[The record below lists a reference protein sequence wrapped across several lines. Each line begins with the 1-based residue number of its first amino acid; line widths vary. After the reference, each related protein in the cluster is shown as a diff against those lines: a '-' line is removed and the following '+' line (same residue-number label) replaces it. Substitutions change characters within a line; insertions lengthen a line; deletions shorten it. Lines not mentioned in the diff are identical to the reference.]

1 MNDAMDLKT
10 LEKNA
15 WRSYQQDGLWDI
27 YLGLLLWDLAL
38 LLNSSIEW
46 IESDRVRYLAYLG
59 LIGGAFLI
67 FLTGKRYIT
76 APRLGRVKF
85 GPARKRRKLHLAL
98 ILGGFTL
105 VTVVLVILTATAK
118 NNNASLP
125 QGLPVYLFAGL
136 FVGAAI
142 ASIAWFNDYPRG
154 YYIAVI
160 YALCFGLGEYLNN
173 FAIFWIGGLLVW
185 VPGVYLFI
193 RFLKKYPKPS
203 VEGRNG

>member
-1 MNDAMDLKT
+1 MNNSMDLKT

-15 WRSYQQDGLWDI
+15 WRSFHQDGLWDI

-38 LLNSSIEW
+38 ILGSGLAWLENDW
-46 IESDRVRYLAYLG
+46 LRLLAYLV
-59 LIGGAFLI
+59 LISGAFLL
-67 FLTGKRYIT
+67 FRAGKRYIT

-98 ILGGFTL
+98 ILSGFIL

-125 QGLPVYLFAGL
+125 PGLPVFFFMGL
-136 FVGAAI
+136 FVGASI
-142 ASIAWFNDYPRG
+142 VTIAWFNDYPRG

-160 YALCFGLGEYLNN
+160 YALCFGLVETLDN
-173 FAIFWIGGLLVW
+173 FAIFWIGGLLVMA
-185 VPGVYLFI
+185 PGVNLFV
-193 RFLKKYPKPS
+193 RFLNEHPKPAAES
-203 VEGRNG
+203 ENG

>member
-1 MNDAMDLKT
+1 MNNSMDLKM

-15 WRSYQQDGLWDI
+15 WRSFHQDGLWDI
-27 YLGLLLWDLAL
+27 YLGLILWALAIFL
-38 LLNSSIEW
+38 GAGMEAVENDVLRLF
-46 IESDRVRYLAYLG
+46 AYTL
-59 LIGGAFLI
+59 LIGGAFLV
-67 FLTGKRYIT
+67 FWAGKRYIT

-105 VTVVLVILTATAK
+105 VTVILVILTAIAK
-118 NNNASLP
+118 NNNAPLP
-125 QGLPVYLFAGL
+125 QSLPVYLFAGL

-142 ASIAWFNDYPRG
+142 ATIAWFNDYPRG

-160 YALCFGLGEYLNN
+160 YALCFGLGEYVDK
-173 FAIFWIGGLLVW
+173 FAIFWIGGLLVM

-193 RFLKKYPKPS
+193 RFLKKHPRS
-203 VEGRNG
+203 EAEGGSG